1 MDYKKTIKESNLIRI
16 HIPLNTT
23 ISLRNLQGDYVHEKY
38 DTFDDPSKV
47 IIQSEIIYSENY

>member
-23 ISLRNLQGDYVHEKY
+23 ISLRNLQGDYREV
-38 DTFDDPSKV
+38 V
-47 IIQSEIIYSENY
+47 ITPR